1 MESTRKQQTFN
12 NLINAEPLV
21 LVNFF
26 TEWCGPCNMMKSILE
41 DLKLFLGGRALVLKV
56 DIEKN
61 IKVAARYQIMDIP
74 TFILFKRGKI
84 VWKHSGPVAPSRVR
98 EIIEQNA

>member
-1 MESTRKQQTFN
+1 MESTTKPKKFSNMVNT
-12 NLINAEPLV
+12 EPLV

-41 DLKLFLGGRALVLKV
+41 DLKVFIGDKARVLKV

-61 IKVAARYQIMDIP
+61 IKIAARYQIMDVP
-74 TFILFKRGKI
+74 TYILFKRGKI
-84 VWKHSGPVAPSRVR
+84 VWKHSGPVAPSRFR
-98 EIIEQNA
+98 EIIEQNV